1 MEILQDL
8 SGRGRKLVRI
18 WLDLFAR
25 HELLTYASGIAF
37 QVLKSLVPLSL
48 LGIALLGAIGRQD
61 IWTQHMAPTIQSR
74 FDPAIYHAIDYGVKK
89 IFDHN
94 SLGILV
100 FAALLTIWY
109 VSGGVRAIMGGINRI
124 YEADETRPFWLR
136 WPISIGLAVCTVAGI
151 VGALLLI
158 EAVPKPSGGWDYVTV
173 AARWIGA
180 IAALCAVAALLVHFA
195 PADRRPTRWASVGGV
210 LVISTWIVTTLCF
223 RWYVASVANFRTAV
237 GQLTVFLILMAYVY
251 ASSIVLIVG
260 VQLDELLREEASE
273 EERGILDVVVGR

>member
-8 SGRGRKLVRI
+8 TGRARKLLRI
-18 WLDLFAR
+18 WVDLFAR

-61 IWTQHMAPTIQSR
+61 IWTQHMAPAIQSR
-74 FDPAIYHAIDYGVKK
+74 FDPPIYHAIDYGVKK

-100 FAALLTIWY
+100 FAALLTVWY

-124 YEADETRPFWLR
+124 YEADEKRPFWIR
-136 WPISIGLAVCTVAGI
+136 WPVSISLAVCTVAGI

-158 EAVPKPSGGWDYVTV
+158 EAVPKPSGGWEYVTV
-173 AARWIGA
+173 GARWIGA
-180 IAALCAVAALLVHFA
+180 IAALCAVAGLLVRFA
-195 PADRRPTRWASVGGV
+195 PAERRPIRWASVGGV
-210 LVISTWIVTTLCF
+210 LVITTWIVTTFCF

-260 VQLDELLREEASE
+260 VQLDELLREEASTDK
-273 EERGILDVVVGR
+273 RGILDVVVGR